1 MSMRQ
6 AQIYRKGILAGTL
19 TEDGGEYT
27 FCYDTQYLS
36 SPQAVAISL
45 TLPLQPEAYTS
56 PVLFPFFD
64 GLAGLLFSSPI
75 FSILILFNI
84 SR

>member
-45 TLPLQPEAYTS
+45 RFHCSLRLTPARFCSRFSMDSSLRDGCLTLH
-56 PVLFPFFD
+56 
-64 GLAGLLFSSPI
+64 
-75 FSILILFNI
+75 
-84 SR
+84 